1 MQVKLTSGMILIAIA
16 VIKKM
21 RDEFSFLVN
30 RLSETSKFLISKS
43 YKGGDKDFEKQ
54 VYCEYR
60 SL

>member
-21 RDEFSFLVN
+21 RDEFDFLVN

-43 YKGGDKDFEKQ
+43 YKGGDKNFEK
-54 VYCEYR
+54 
-60 SL
+60 